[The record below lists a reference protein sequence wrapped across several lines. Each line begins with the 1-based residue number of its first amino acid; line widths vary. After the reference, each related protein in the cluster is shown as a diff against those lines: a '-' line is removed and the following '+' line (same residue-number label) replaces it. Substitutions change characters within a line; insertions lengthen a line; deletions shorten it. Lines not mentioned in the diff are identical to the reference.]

1 MTALGKYFYRMV
13 TKCGWT
19 LEKVPAYWRPQ
30 VIAQLEKDAEEEA
43 AKKAEQEAQNA
54 ESTDTEDTTA
64 TDGTAED
71 TTPED
76 NTDAGEDTTA
86 DGEEA
91 TE

>member
-1 MTALGKYFYRMV
+1 MTPLGKYYYRMV

-19 LEKVPAYWRPQ
+19 LERIPAYWRPQ
-30 VIAQLEKDAEEEA
+30 VIEQLEKDAEEEA

-54 ESTDTEDTTA
+54 ELTA
-64 TDGTAED
+64 LDE
-71 TTPED
+71 TPED
-76 NTDAGEDTTA
+76 DTDAGEDTTA

>member
-19 LEKVPAYWRPQ
+19 LEKIPAYWRPQ

-54 ESTDTEDTTA
+54 ESTA